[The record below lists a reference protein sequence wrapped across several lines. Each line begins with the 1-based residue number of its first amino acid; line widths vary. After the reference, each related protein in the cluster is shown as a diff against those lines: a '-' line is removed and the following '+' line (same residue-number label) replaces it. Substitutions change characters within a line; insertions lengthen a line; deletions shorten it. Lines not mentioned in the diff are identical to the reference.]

1 MDFLFCMNC
10 SRDKRAAGNCKKN
23 GILNIKQFYTVPPSL
38 VGVGPQTLVYLAG
51 SCENVCN
58 QNKPRARNLGK
69 FVFCYFSP
77 FFYSKALFL
86 LEKVSLGNLAEKK
99 KPKQIFGQGFQLY
112 IKRKGLKVIEKR
124 SLNPLN
130 PFPASMESPRIKYLF
145 NFLFIEYSQNMN

>member
-1 MDFLFCMNC
+1 MYVIKINHELETLANLFFATFHPF
-10 SRDKRAAGNCKKN
+10 S
-23 GILNIKQFYTVPPSL
+23 ILKLY
-38 VGVGPQTLVYLAG
+38 
-51 SCENVCN
+51 
-58 QNKPRARNLGK
+58 
-69 FVFCYFSP
+69 
-77 FFYSKALFL
+77 FL